1 MTNLIKTGVL
11 LAALTAVFVVAGF
24 LIAGRVGM
32 IAALVMALAV
42 NAFAYW
48 FSADMLLRA
57 YGARKVTRAS
67 DPQLYGLVADL
78 AGRAALPMPRVY
90 LIDSPQPN
98 AFATGRNPAN
108 AAVAVTTG
116 LLHLLTPEE
125 VAGVIGHEL
134 AHVRNYDILT
144 MTVAASIAG
153 AIAILADPRLV
164 FGSGP
169 RDDQGQSNGPGL
181 IGGLLLIILAPL
193 AAALVQMAISRT
205 REYEADRGGAEI
217 CGHPVWLADALT
229 KIHQGARQIANPAA
243 EARPSTAHLFIINPL
258 RAGRLSELFASHP
271 PTTER
276 VRRLR
281 LMAGSLGGG
290 EIARLART
298 GGTTAPQPAARLRGV
313 VGRL

>member
-1 MTNLIKTGVL
+1 MTNFIKTGAL
-11 LAALTAVFVVAGF
+11 LAALTAVFVIVGF
-24 LIAGRVGM
+24 LIGGKGGM
-32 IAALVMALAV
+32 IVALLMAVAINTV
-42 NAFAYW
+42 AYW

-78 AGRAALPMPRVY
+78 AARAALPMPQVY

-98 AFATGRNPAN
+98 AFATGRNPSN

-116 LLHLLTPEE
+116 LLQILTRQE

-134 AHVRNYDILT
+134 AHVRNYDTLI
-144 MTVAASIAG
+144 MTVAASVAG
-153 AIAILADPRLV
+153 AIATLADPRFV
-164 FGSGP
+164 FGNGA
-169 RDDQGQSNGPGL
+169 RDEHGHSEGPGL

-205 REYEADRGGAEI
+205 REYEADRGGADI
-217 CGHPVWLADALT
+217 CGQPVWLAAALT
-229 KIHQGARQIANPAA
+229 KIHQGARQIPNPAA

-258 RAGRLSELFASHP
+258 QGGRMSELFSTHP

-276 VRRLR
+276 VRRLH
-281 LMAGSLGGG
+281 LMAGTIGAS
-290 EIARLART
+290 EIARLARA
-298 GGTTAPQPAARLRGV
+298 TATPNSGPAVRLRS
-313 VGRL
+313 RF